1 MVFWN
6 VIAFGKSSK
15 HLFKF
20 SSTSHES
27 QSFVHRGL
35 YLGLEVLHL
44 FYTEQNSEQ
53 RAKMKS
59 KIQNVLREHA
69 SFNLMYQ
76 YLFFRLWEAHS
87 VNFLLHEQLLL
98 LIPNLEKT
106 HIILKLLSMLSR
118 AQKIIFFVC
127 HACICSGN
135 IIDDYQSKCM
145 QYFILCFV

>member
-1 MVFWN
+1 
-6 VIAFGKSSK
+6 
-15 HLFKF
+15 
-20 SSTSHES
+20 
-27 QSFVHRGL
+27 
-35 YLGLEVLHL
+35 
-44 FYTEQNSEQ
+44 
-53 RAKMKS
+53 MKS

-69 SFNLMYQ
+69 SLNLMYQ

-106 HIILKLLSMLSR
+106 HIISKLLSMLSR
-118 AQKIIFFVC
+118 AQKIIFFGC

-145 QYFILCFV
+145 QYFILFCVNVKLPIDQF